1 MGIRRMLTAQGLENI
16 QETQEPQVE
25 QTAPRRTVL
34 RAIFGV
40 ATRWQTYARLLY
52 VLLSFPLGVAVFV
65 ALVTLIATG
74 GGLAITL
81 AGIPLLIL
89 TMFGWCYAA
98 EVHRLLANALLRTD
112 IRPLPFDRESGKVW
126 QWSRIK
132 ARIGNQYTWRA
143 LVFGFVSFATG
154 IAGLAI
160 AWSTLGQSIALI
172 HMPITYWIGEGPEL
186 GPGWHIDTLR
196 EALLCTVAGVLLIV
210 PSLHVINLT
219 GIVAGKIVT
228 FFLQSGGSASPAGA
242 TPEFDRAVM
251 AAIAWQGYGTK
262 PLDEHG
268 ERVRFVQLRVWQ
280 AHLALYALT
289 MVVLV
294 FINGATTPGN
304 WWVLWPAWSWG
315 MAIALHTGY
324 LLWGHLGAHAATYA
338 VTTVGLFVI
347 DSMFTGRSW
356 FFWPAIGW
364 GIAVAAH
371 AYVFFGFSKVRPE
384 EALVTIDGPDAA
396 PMDPPSFEPI
406 AVDVEMRNVLV
417 DGEAIDVTP
426 REFDLLALLTAH
438 PGKPFSREELLD
450 RIWKN
455 DFEVTDRTID
465 THVQRLRRKLGLRS
479 DAIQTVWGVGYRYQP

>member
-1 MGIRRMLTAQGLENI
+1 MLTAEGLEGL
-16 QETQEPQVE
+16 TGGQEPPVE
-25 QTAPRRTVL
+25 HSSRWQMARR
-34 RAIFGV
+34 AFFGV

-52 VLLSFPLGVAVFV
+52 LLVSFPLGVAVFV

-74 GGLAITL
+74 AGLAITL
-81 AGIPLLIL
+81 AGLPLLVL

-98 EVHRLLANALLRTD
+98 EVHRLLANALLRTEV
-112 IRPLPFDRESGKVW
+112 RPLPFDGESGKVW

-132 ARIGNQYTWRA
+132 GRLGNQYTWRA
-143 LVFGFVSFATG
+143 LAFGFVSFAMGTAA
-154 IAGLAI
+154 ISI
-160 AWSTLGQSIALI
+160 AWSTLGQSFALI
-172 HMPITYWIGEGPEL
+172 HMPVTFWLGEGPEL
-186 GPGWHIDTLR
+186 GPGWRIDTWR
-196 EALLCTVAGVLLIV
+196 EAFLCSIAGVLLVV

-219 GIVAGKIVT
+219 GWAAGKIVA
-228 FFLQSGGSASPAGA
+228 FFLQSDGTASAG
-242 TPEFDRAVM
+242 TPDFDRAVVS
-251 AAIAWQGYGTK
+251 AIAWQGYGAR

-268 ERVRFVQLRVWQ
+268 ERVRHVQLRTWQ
-280 AHLALYALT
+280 GHVALYAVT

-304 WWVLWPAWSWG
+304 WWVLWPAWCWG
-315 MAIALHTGY
+315 IAIALHTGY

-338 VTTVGLFVI
+338 VTTIGLFVI

-356 FFWPAIGW
+356 FFWPAVGW
-364 GIAVAAH
+364 GIALGAH

-384 EALVTIDGPDAA
+384 EALITIDGPEVQ
-396 PMDPPSFEPI
+396 PVDPPPSDPI
-406 AVDVEMRNVLV
+406 SVNIEMRNVLV
-417 DGEAIDVTP
+417 DGETVDVTP

-479 DAIQTVWGVGYRYQP
+479 EAIQTVWGVGYRYQP